1 MLREAAGEHNLL
13 VTLEENVR
21 SRFGMPGPQGFRK
34 ALRLMRE
41 AEKFHRP
48 VITFVDTP
56 GAYPGKDAEE
66 NGYVLGASGYTYKTK
81 KAKGEIIG
89 EVWVTSIK
97 KVLGGV
103 WDDYE

>member
-1 MLREAAGEHNLL
+1 MRLIERTEKFVVDSEGEAIKLIQNSKED
-13 VTLEENVR
+13 
-21 SRFGMPGPQGFRK
+21 
-34 ALRLMRE
+34 
-41 AEKFHRP
+41 AEK
-48 VITFVDTP
+48 
-56 GAYPGKDAEE
+56 

-89 EVWVTSIK
+89 EAWVVSIK

>member
-1 MLREAAGEHNLL
+1 MRLIERTEKYVVDSEEEAIKLIQN
-13 VTLEENVR
+13 
-21 SRFGMPGPQGFRK
+21 SK
-34 ALRLMRE
+34 
-41 AEKFHRP
+41 
-48 VITFVDTP
+48 
-56 GAYPGKDAEE
+56 KDAEE
-66 NGYVLGASGYTYKTK
+66 NGYILGASGYTYKTK